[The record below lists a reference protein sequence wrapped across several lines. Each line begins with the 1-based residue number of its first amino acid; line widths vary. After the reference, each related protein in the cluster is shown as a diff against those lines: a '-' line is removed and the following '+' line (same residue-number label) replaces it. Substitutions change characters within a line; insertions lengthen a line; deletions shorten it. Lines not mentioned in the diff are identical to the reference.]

1 MDGPRDYHTKRTKS
15 ERKKQMYNITYMW
28 NLNYN
33 TNKPI
38 YETEIDHRERE
49 NKLVVEKGGCTESL
63 ELAEIN

>member
-1 MDGPRDYHTKRTKS
+1 
-15 ERKKQMYNITYMW
+15 MYNITYMW